1 MSCGMTEH
9 TVGDKTSTDVFG
21 AGDLRA
27 VAEAACRGD
36 GDAVRALAASGVN
49 IDEPG
54 LDGFTPLLWAL
65 TCESEPG
72 MRALLEL
79 GADPNHRVDRPSGQT
94 AVLFAA
100 TYDNGDL
107 LRVLLEHGGN
117 PNAVELTRHH
127 SALTQAIS
135 SGMGVERDNWENYE
149 TLLAAGADLD
159 MVISGR
165 ETAAIFASSMNRYCL
180 IISMIE
186 DHGYSHDLYYLLLH
200 VKSGFVPESSRA
212 YHCKTD
218 LISYLEGQLN
228 ENEWNLYLEWAE
240 GREFQDGPV
249 ERS

>member
-1 MSCGMTEH
+1 MNVEIVMGRSALAIVAFAGALMSCGMTEH

-36 GDAVRALAASGVN
+36 GDAVRALA
-49 IDEPG
+49 
-54 LDGFTPLLWAL
+54 
-65 TCESEPG
+65 EPG